1 MEIDGVETGFKH
13 LQNIYLTGYLLA
25 GGNSYIYTSFPLKKV
40 NLAANSLQ
48 LSYRYAI
55 YDSYG
60 YPRATVEFFYIVAHM
75 STLFIGT
82 FLASLADR
90 FGRRLSCIF
99 CGILYILS
107 GVSYNFN
114 VISIL
119 IMGNIIRGVANSF
132 FHTEFEAWVIQEYK
146 NRNLNL
152 QSLPQL
158 LRNSN
163 IFGTIISIGMGF
175 FAQVLVEFFGF
186 IAPFDTSIVIFT
198 LMIVYMLFEWSE
210 NYGNPTVSA
219 NVSFISAIQLIK
231 FDSRIVLHGL
241 STALFETSLYIYFIE
256 WTPAL
261 LKAKSLTISDP
272 LPFGVIFA
280 CYKFSNMMG
289 SFAFEAIVK
298 KIRPQL
304 LIIIIAIILITGFS
318 SAVIWSNVQV
328 VILIGFLF
336 VEFGSG
342 AYRPSIG
349 LLRSQYI
356 PNEVRST
363 IMNYIRVPQLI
374 LIIFI
379 LLCHFPLPILFSIA
393 AGMILLA
400 IICLIILKDMK
411 PPSKKM
417 DGNQEIVLLTSLPF
431 LSYVHEKPQISQKE

>member
-1 MEIDGVETGFKH
+1 MEAEGEEAGFKH

-25 GGNSYIYTSFPLKKV
+25 G
-40 NLAANSLQ
+40 AANSLQ
-48 LSYRYAI
+48 LSYRYPI

-60 YPRATVEFFYIVAHM
+60 YPRSTVEFFYIIAHM

-107 GVSYNFN
+107 GVSYSFN
-114 VISIL
+114 VIWVL
-119 IMGNIIRGVANSF
+119 IIGNIIRGVANSF

-163 IFGTIISIGMGF
+163 ISGTIISIGMGF
-175 FAQVLVEFFGF
+175 FAQIIVDFFGF
-186 IAPFDTSIVIFT
+186 IAPFDTSILIFT
-198 LMIVYMLFEWSE
+198 IMIVYMLFEWSE

-231 FDSRIVLHGL
+231 LDSRIVLHGL

-272 LPFGVIFA
+272 LPFGVLFA

-289 SFAFEAIVK
+289 SFAFEATVK

-304 LIIIIAIILITGFS
+304 LIIIIAIILIAGFS
-318 SAVIWSNVQV
+318 SAVIWSNVQI

-379 LLCHFPLPILFSIA
+379 LLCASVLSLTFSSITYRNS
-393 AGMILLA
+393 LA
-400 IICLIILKDMK
+400 FLIINPIFHSCWHDSPCHRMSNHTER

-417 DGNQEIVLLTSLPF
+417 DGNQETVLLASLPS
-431 LSYVHEKPQISQKE
+431 LSYIHEKPQISQKE